1 VGPRRRWEDE
11 GAGTERT
18 APEAREKKETEAVA
32 WAGPAGR
39 ARSQGRGR
47 ECDGGA
53 PGAADRAE
61 AGEVERVVKVAGDE
75 ADQVAEK
82 G

>member
-1 VGPRRRWEDE
+1 MGGPP
-11 GAGTERT
+11 GAGEE
-18 APEAREKKETEAVA
+18 PGEEA
-32 WAGPAGR
+32 
-39 ARSQGRGR
+39 GRGR

-61 AGEVERVVKVAGDE
+61 AEEVERVGKVAGDE